1 MTLSRSHR
9 LEDRAEIQDIIYR
22 WCSALDRCDWHA
34 IPPLFHAE
42 ATDDHVFYS
51 GDIPG
56 LLDWLIPRHANMTQ
70 CIHMVGNILIEFAGE
85 DLALVETYLQGSQ
98 RHRLPSSGTGSPTE
112 FSTMGFGRYIDRFER
127 RNAEWKILK
136 RTVVVET
143 SIKVE
148 LNEEFDSTPARS
160 KARRDGEDVIDM
172 ERQELGLAPRRSIP
186 MA

>member
-1 MTLSRSHR
+1 
-9 LEDRAEIQDIIYR
+9 
-22 WCSALDRCDWHA
+22 
-34 IPPLFHAE
+34 
-42 ATDDHVFYS
+42 
-51 GDIPG
+51 
-56 LLDWLIPRHANMTQ
+56 
-70 CIHMVGNILIEFAGE
+70 
-85 DLALVETYLQGSQ
+85 
-98 RHRLPSSGTGSPTE
+98 
-112 FSTMGFGRYIDRFER
+112 MGFGRYIDRFER